1 MNDMMK
7 LKKDVCISIF
17 VLLLILSIVISSPIK
32 VSAHMDGSSNE
43 VFHTIIQPVA
53 DTYVDNQSHW
63 ENKGNSYTLHV
74 WNGHIKHIS
83 FLEFDLSSLGGSTII
98 SAMLF
103 LRVEVHSVE
112 SNQTSILGV
121 HFYNESWNEYELTW
135 DTVNWSGLNET
146 AIDTTEIYLDLL
158 EHQVWFNW
166 TITQDVQSSKGSFL
180 TEVVKAENN
189 IESTFFS
196 SRETSYVPYL
206 NITYIKLPVHNI
218 DTGLNYTTIQ
228 EAINAPET
236 LDGHTILVDAGTYY
250 EHVTI
255 TKSIFLLGE
264 NRNTTVIDGNG
275 TGTVVQISTDNIT
288 VANFTIRNGGHG
300 WSWLDSCI
308 YGNYHSNIKIENNTV
323 TNATNGIIFYGFF
336 NSTMRYNFAE
346 GLGLM
351 GLHLDGDSTNCTIE
365 ENTVINCLEGIE
377 IERSAGNLVEGNR
390 LICNNASIVLNSC
403 SGSNVLRKNNMTSD
417 WYNLIVWGFSLEA
430 FMHDIDTS
438 NTLNNK
444 TVYYITNS
452 NNLIVDSSGYPD
464 LGYLAVVNCTNL
476 TIKDTDLSYNTDG
489 LLVAQSTN
497 CCLAN
502 ITIGENRGPLLHGG
516 LTFFRSINNSVVNS
530 RIVNN
535 SVGVCLYQSNNNHFY
550 HNAFVD
556 NDKPVISNFHSPVSP
571 PSGSHSIAKW
581 DNGFEGNY
589 WSNYTG
595 VDLDHDGIGDSEHVL
610 DANNQDNHPLMGMF
624 SSFNTSLGKYVDII
638 SNSTIGDFEYFES
651 NSTIKM
657 FVSSMTQNQTHGFCR
672 VCIPYDLMNV
682 TGIDVVIDD
691 GATTVLYPNYT
702 LHDNTTHKWIYFAY
716 EHSTHEIDIVP
727 EFPSFLILPLFMI
740 ATLLA
745 VIVYKRKH
753 SK

>member
-1 MNDMMK
+1 MTRK
-7 LKKDVCISIF
+7 LVFAIS
-17 VLLLILSIVISSPIK
+17 LMIV
-32 VSAHMDGSSNE
+32 VVGMLG
-43 VFHTIIQPVA
+43 VA
-53 DTYVDNQSHW
+53 SD
-63 ENKGNSYTLHV
+63 LHV
-74 WNGHIKHIS
+74 GYASPYTDVDVDTAYNMITNGSYPDLVVLDVRTQSEYDSGHIYGAVWIPHTELEARIS
-83 FLEFDLSSLGGSTII
+83 ELADYEDHETIVYCLSGGRSATASGILDSNNFTKVYNMLGGFLVWQSSGYQVWIATVHNLNTTI
-98 SAMLF
+98 
-103 LRVEVHSVE
+103 
-112 SNQTSILGV
+112 N
-121 HFYNESWNEYELTW
+121 Y
-135 DTVNWSGLNET
+135 DTIQA
-146 AIDTTEIYLDLL
+146 AID
-158 EHQVWFNW
+158 
-166 TITQDVQSSKGSFL
+166 
-180 TEVVKAENN
+180 
-189 IESTFFS
+189 
-196 SRETSYVPYL
+196 
-206 NITYIKLPVHNI
+206 
-218 DTGLNYTTIQ
+218 
-228 EAINAPET
+228 APET
-236 LDGHTILVDAGTYY
+236 LDGHTILVNAGTYY

-288 VANFTIRNGGHG
+288 VANFATRNGGHG
-300 WSWLDSCI
+300 WPWLDSCI

-336 NSTMRYNFAE
+336 NSTMRHNFAE

-430 FMHDIDTS
+430 FMQDIDTS

-535 SVGVCLYQSNNNHFY
+535 SVGVCLCQSNNNHFY

-556 NDKPVISNFHSPVSP
+556 NDKPVISNFHSPFSP

-624 SSFNTSLGKYVDII
+624 SSFNTTLRKYVNVI
-638 SNSTIGDFEYFES
+638 SNSTIEDFEYFES

-657 FVSSMTQNQTHGFCR
+657 HISNMTANQTYGFCR
-672 VCIPYDLMNV
+672 VCIPHTIM
-682 TGIDVVIDD
+682 DVNNISVIIGD
-691 GATTVLYPNYT
+691 GLTPVLHHNYT
-702 LHDNTTHKWIYFAY
+702 LHDNGTHRWIYFAY
-716 EHSTHEIDIVP
+716 EHSTLEIVVIP
-727 EFPSFLILPLFMI
+727 EFPSVLILPLFMI

-745 VIVYKRKH
+745 VIVYRRKH
-753 SK
+753 QTRNKKREV